1 LAEGNP
7 PPRYQW
13 LQKLPTHEVLVRGY
27 SQYLNIENV
36 TYEDQG
42 EYVCKAVNV
51 INGEQRSV
59 QSDSI
64 SVEVIGAPQ
73 VSYFGA
79 IKEVIVGNGE
89 DAVLEVRFCAD
100 PLPEQLW
107 HLGPSGDDM
116 ILAAGSRH
124 KRFVVETVRKLKED
138 CYISTLRILE
148 AAKSDSFTYE
158 LRLSNAHGTD
168 RHAIHLVIREHLSP
182 EMLIA
187 IAVVV
192 GVVVTILIISLFILY
207 AVRAEMCCCRM
218 DPHGKHKPSDIESDK
233 TDVESTHSS
242 NLSAHRDNKMHA
254 IIPPDA
260 LYGTVEKKLPSNRF
274 AYIDTADFNDSKVRM
289 LQMQEGN
296 NLMNNG
302 VQHRHCHT
310 LVLGRRH
317 HHLNQPNVGPP
328 YLHHTFSR
336 RQNLLQQHY

>member
-1 LAEGNP
+1 MRTYMIMIIIHIIFVLRFFHLLYFFPDSPTISSVGPSKYISAHVHNRTTLSCLAEGNP

-168 RHAIHLVIREHLSP
+168 RHALHLVIRGKKD
-182 EMLIA
+182 I
-187 IAVVV
+187 
-192 GVVVTILIISLFILY
+192 FI
-207 AVRAEMCCCRM
+207 
-218 DPHGKHKPSDIESDK
+218 
-233 TDVESTHSS
+233 
-242 NLSAHRDNKMHA
+242 N
-254 IIPPDA
+254 
-260 LYGTVEKKLPSNRF
+260 
-274 AYIDTADFNDSKVRM
+274 
-289 LQMQEGN
+289 
-296 NLMNNG
+296 
-302 VQHRHCHT
+302 
-310 LVLGRRH
+310 
-317 HHLNQPNVGPP
+317 
-328 YLHHTFSR
+328 
-336 RQNLLQQHY
+336 